1 MAVYPALS
9 LFLNFSQTCFSSRS
23 SVASNSEFPELAL
36 PADAVPW
43 VCASGAT
50 VVDKMSDSKRER
62 LQICLAIDSSFK
74 ADRAQVPEQ
83 VAILAILSG
92 ISVLPFGCE
101 PIFHNLPPLA
111 IFLPW
116 FQAKDPVV
124 RHAAFAG
131 TQEP

>member
-74 ADRAQVPEQ
+74 AEPRTGART
-83 VAILAILSG
+83 SG
-92 ISVLPFGCE
+92 DSGDLIRNFR
-101 PIFHNLPPLA
+101 F
-111 IFLPW
+111 
-116 FQAKDPVV
+116 
-124 RHAAFAG
+124 AFRLR
-131 TQEP
+131 TD